1 MKEGTDIFVV
11 DAKLPVCESFGLVG
25 DLRKQTS
32 GAAQCHLVLAGWTM
46 MESDPFWEPATEE
59 ELEDFDGNDVTNA
72 RGAAKKWMDIVRK
85 RKGLPVEEKLV
96 EHAEKQRT
104 RAKRK

>member
-1 MKEGTDIFVV
+1 
-11 DAKLPVCESFGLVG
+11 
-25 DLRKQTS
+25 
-32 GAAQCHLVLAGWTM
+32 

-59 ELEDFDGNDVTNA
+59 ELEDFDGNDVTNVSVLFSNCIQALGGPRFRA